1 LKVVG
6 REDAQV
12 SKLAANHRHVRVLGS
27 SRFEARSLVF
37 MNGIRLRTKF
47 LLSLVIVSATL
58 TIATLLAVQHAVQED
73 VRVGIERDLQN
84 SVSAFRNF
92 ETQRE
97 WTLERSVAL
106 LADLPT
112 VRAMMTTHDPATIQ
126 DASRDLWH
134 LAGSDLLLLADGSGK
149 VVALQA
155 ASRELTIRQ
164 GQEFFP
170 QIVQREETR
179 HWWYV
184 DGHLYEVFLQD
195 IYFGSASDQ
204 RVLGYLVLGYEIDDR
219 FARELSRISASEV
232 VFRYQDSIVRSTL
245 KPAQEEELL
254 RVAPHNTGGKLDAAP
269 LRLGDERFLATSVEF
284 PSPAGPPVNLWV
296 LKSFDQAT
304 AFLRSLNELLLALGL
319 AAVLVGTLLV
329 FVISHTFTR
338 PLDNLVAGVRAL
350 EKGDYNY
357 PLAARGGDEV
367 AEVTGAFNR
376 MRTNLQKT
384 QRELLD
390 AERLATIGRMA
401 SSISHDLRH
410 SLAAVMAN
418 AEFLCETKLTAAQRE
433 DLYSEI
439 RIAVNQMTELIESLL
454 EFSRTRESLR
464 PSYGDVRS
472 AVERAIQAVRA
483 HPEFQKI
490 RIRVTTEGSAEGW
503 FDFKKLERAF
513 QNLLLNACEAV
524 PGDSGQVE
532 IKLRR
537 VGEKLEIRVVDDG
550 PGIAEAVRGRLFE
563 PFISHGKEN
572 GTGMGL
578 TVVQK
583 ILQDHG
589 GEVRVEQ
596 TSASGT
602 TFRIDIPLSPVPEN
616 VLAAKHAI

>member
-1 LKVVG
+1 
-6 REDAQV
+6 
-12 SKLAANHRHVRVLGS
+12 
-27 SRFEARSLVF
+27 

-47 LLSLVIVSATL
+47 LISMVAVSATL
-58 TIATLLAVQHAVQED
+58 TIATLLAVQHTVREQ

-155 ASRELTIRQ
+155 TPKEVTLRQ

-179 HWWYV
+179 HWWFV
-184 DGHLYEVFLQD
+184 AGHLYEVFLQD
-195 IYFGSASDQ
+195 IYFGSVSDQ

-232 VFRYQDSIVRSTL
+232 VFRYQDLIVRSTL

-254 RVAPHNTGGKLDAAP
+254 RVAPHNTGGRLNAAP
-269 LRLGDERFLATSVEF
+269 IRLGDERFLATSVEF

-304 AFLRSLNELLLALGL
+304 AFLRSLNELLLGLGL
-319 AAVLVGTLLV
+319 AAVLLGTLLV
-329 FVISHTFTR
+329 FLISHTFTR

-350 EKGDYNY
+350 EQGNFAY
-357 PLAARGGDEV
+357 PLQARGGDEV
-367 AEVTGAFNR
+367 AEVTGAFDR
-376 MRTNLQKT
+376 MRTNLQRT

-418 AEFLCETKLTAAQRE
+418 AEFLCESKLTLAQRE
-433 DLYSEI
+433 DLYAEI

-472 AVERAIQAVRA
+472 TVERAVQAVRA

-490 RIRVTTEGSAEGW
+490 KIRVTSEGAADGW
-503 FDFKKLERAF
+503 FDFRKLERAL

-524 PGDSGQVE
+524 PRETGKVE
-532 IKLRR
+532 IDLRR
-537 VGEKLEIRVVDDG
+537 AGEKLEIRVMDDG
-550 PGIAEAVRGRLFE
+550 PGIADAVRDRLFE
-563 PFISHGKEN
+563 PFVSHGKEN

-583 ILQDHG
+583 IMQDHG
-589 GEVRVEQ
+589 GDVVVEE
-596 TSASGT
+596 TSVGGT
-602 TFRIDIPLSPVPEN
+602 TFRIDSPLSPAPEG
-616 VLAAKHAI
+616 VVAAKHAM